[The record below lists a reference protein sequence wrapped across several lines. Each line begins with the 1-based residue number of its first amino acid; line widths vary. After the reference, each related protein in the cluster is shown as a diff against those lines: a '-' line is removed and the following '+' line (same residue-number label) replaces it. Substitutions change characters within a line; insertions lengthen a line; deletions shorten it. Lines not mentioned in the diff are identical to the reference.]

1 MLATYGSALLIV
13 IASLYV
19 GRAFFA
25 LLGRRETHWLETPVG
40 LALLLVVCSVTTRVH
55 FGTENA
61 GAIPERAELAL
72 IVCAV
77 LLIASVVYLRFTFVD
92 LESFKVGA
100 PVAALSLL
108 AASIP
113 FIASGHLGV
122 PGIGVNNDM
131 AAHLIFADW
140 LQNPTGPVPGGVA
153 FGYPIGPHGM
163 VATIAKGLGTQPLY
177 GFLGLL
183 LAITV
188 ITALTS
194 LNLFAELP
202 PVRRT
207 IAAVLTS
214 VPYLAASTL
223 GIGGFKE
230 MMVGLFLVAFAL
242 ILRELPRAEKGQLG
256 LIGAAA
262 VLAAACIAAYSYP
275 GLAWI
280 AGTAGIWALA
290 EVVLAYRHGRMDE
303 VRAGIRKARPLL
315 LVGALILAVF
325 AIAELPRIK
334 GFIDEGAFSTVQG
347 TDSKLRY
354 PVPAPEA
361 FGAWPSGE
369 WLLGY
374 GEFGLDAWQL
384 FAAVG
389 LIAFG
394 FAAWWWLR
402 RGDVALPAAVAASAL
417 LYLWTLR
424 SAGLYV
430 EAKSLQVPAVL
441 IMMFIL
447 GALLLPSVRRR
458 SGAGPA
464 EMEPDPGPPGSA
476 REGIGLRALIAVPF
490 IALAAYSSFL
500 ALRDAVIAPE
510 DRFKELSAFEEQTAG
525 RTVLDLTSDRY
536 FDYYMR
542 GAEVRSPA
550 KNAEDK
556 FEGRQGKDARLP
568 VDFDSVYANDM
579 NLFDFAV
586 TTDADY
592 QSAAP
597 PNWEEVD
604 RTDSYVLWKRN
615 GPTPFVG
622 VLAEEARPGR
632 VMRCK
637 REKFKRI
644 LKRRGPAAVWPRPVI
659 AKRLNWIVEGES
671 LNIVPGQGVS
681 AAAEIAPG
689 ETAIQSF
696 RLPEGTWDLSFQ
708 YASEVVPLTVTYNGE
723 SFEMPPGIEGAIPFR
738 PDEGPFW
745 PVGRVES
752 DGGPAEISVTAGKP
766 SALQRLLGVDA
777 PAALGNIAATRL
789 SEREVVPLQE
799 SCYRYMDHYYLGE
812 PGALQVGKGAGG
824 GPAKLYPKR

>member
-40 LALLLVVCSVTTRVH
+40 LAVLLVVCSVLTRVH
-55 FGTENA
+55 FGAENA
-61 GAIPERAELAL
+61 GSIPERADLAL
-72 IVCAV
+72 IACAV
-77 LLIASVVYLRFTFVD
+77 LLVGSIAYLRFTFAD
-92 LESFKVGA
+92 RESFLIAA
-100 PVAALSLL
+100 PVVVFSLL

-140 LQNPTGPVPGGVA
+140 LQNPTGPVPGGIA

-163 VATIAKGLGTQPLY
+163 VATISEALGTQPLY

-183 LAITV
+183 IAITV

-194 LNLFAELP
+194 LNLLAELP
-202 PVRRT
+202 PVKRT
-207 IAAVLTS
+207 IAAVLVS
-214 VPYLAASTL
+214 VPYLAASTF

-230 MMVGLFLVAFAL
+230 MMVGLFLMAFAL
-242 ILRELPRAEKGQLG
+242 ILRELPRAEKGQLA

-262 VLAAACIAAYSYP
+262 ALAAGSIAAYSYP
-275 GLAWI
+275 GLAWL

-290 EVVLAYRHGRMDE
+290 ELVLAYRHGRMDE
-303 VRAGIRKARPLL
+303 VRAGIRAAAPLL
-315 LVGALILAVF
+315 LIGVVILAVL
-325 AIAELPRIK
+325 AVAELPRIK
-334 GFIDEGAFSTVQG
+334 GFIDEGAPSTLLE

-361 FGAWPSGE
+361 FGVWPSGE
-369 WLLGY
+369 WLFGY
-374 GEFGLDAWQL
+374 GELGLDAWQL
-384 FAAVG
+384 FALVG
-389 LIAFG
+389 LVAFG

-402 RGDVALPAAVAASAL
+402 RGDVALPAAVGASAV
-417 LYLWTLR
+417 LYVWTLWG
-424 SAGLYV
+424 AGLYV

-441 IMMFIL
+441 IMLFIL

-458 SGAGPA
+458 RGAAPE
-464 EMEPDPGPPGSA
+464 EMEPGPGPPGSA
-476 REGIGLRALIAVPF
+476 RQGIGLRALIAVPF

-500 ALRDAVIAPE
+500 ALRDAVIAPS
-510 DRFKELSAFEEQTAG
+510 DRFDELEAFRDETAG
-525 RTVLDLTSDRY
+525 KPVLDLTSDRY
-536 FDYYMR
+536 FDYYLR

-568 VDFDSVYANDM
+568 VDFDSVYARDM
-579 NLFDFAV
+579 DLFDYAV

-592 QSAAP
+592 QSGAP
-597 PNWEEVD
+597 PNWEEID
-604 RTDSYVLWKRN
+604 RTDSYVLWKRR

-632 VMRCK
+632 VLRCN
-637 REKFKRI
+637 REKFERI
-644 LKRRGPAAVWPRPVI
+644 LERRGPAITWPRPVI
-659 AKRLNWIVEGES
+659 AKRLNWVVEGEP
-671 LNIVPGQGVS
+671 LDVEPGAEES

-689 ETAIQSF
+689 ESATQTIV
-696 RLPEGTWDLSFQ
+696 LPAGSWDLSFQ
-708 YASEVVPLTVTYNGE
+708 YASEVVPLEVRVGAD

-738 PDEGPFW
+738 PDEGPYW
-745 PVGRVES
+745 PVGTVES
-752 DGGPAEISVTAGKP
+752 DGGPVEITITASEP
-766 SALQRLLGVDA
+766 SALQRALGVDA
-777 PAALGNIAATRL
+777 PAALGNVAATRL
-789 SEREVVPLQE
+789 SDIEVSSIQE
-799 SCYRYMDHYYLGE
+799 ACYRYMDHYYLGA
-812 PGALQVGKGAGG
+812 PGALQVSKESGG
-824 GPAKLYPKR
+824 EPAALTPTR

>member
-25 LLGRRETHWLETPVG
+25 LLGKRETNWLETPVG
-40 LALLLVVCSVTTRVH
+40 FALLLVVCSVTTRVH
-55 FGTENA
+55 FGAEGA
-61 GAIPERAELAL
+61 GSIPERADLAL
-72 IVCAV
+72 IVCAL
-77 LLIASVVYLRFTFVD
+77 LLIASFAYLRFSFAD
-92 LESFKVGA
+92 RESFLIGG
-100 PVAALSLL
+100 PVAGLALLV
-108 AASIP
+108 ASIP
-113 FIASGHLGV
+113 FISSGHLGV

-163 VATIAKGLGTQPLY
+163 VATIAEGLGTEPLY

-194 LNLFAELP
+194 LNLLAELP

-207 IAAVLTS
+207 LAAVLVS
-214 VPYLAASTL
+214 VPYLAASTF

-230 MMVGLFLVAFAL
+230 MMVGLFLLTFAL
-242 ILRELPRAEKGQLG
+242 ILRELPRAEKGQLA
-256 LIGAAA
+256 LIGALA
-262 VLAAACIAAYSYP
+262 VLSAAAISAYSYP
-275 GLAWI
+275 GLAWL
-280 AGTAGIWALA
+280 AGTAGIWAIA
-290 EVVLAYRHGRMDE
+290 ELVLAYRHGRMDE
-303 VRAGIRKARPLL
+303 VRAGIRKARPLIL
-315 LVGALILAVF
+315 IGLVILIVL

-334 GFIDEGAFSTVQG
+334 GFIDEGAPSTLLE

-361 FGAWPSGE
+361 FGVWPSGE
-369 WLLGY
+369 WLFGY
-374 GEFGLDAWQL
+374 GELGLDAWQL
-384 FAAVG
+384 FAAIG
-389 LIAFG
+389 LVAFG

-402 RGDVALPAAVAASAL
+402 RGDVALPAAVATSAL
-417 LYLWTLR
+417 LYFWTLFG
-424 SAGLYV
+424 AGLYV
-430 EAKSLQVPAVL
+430 EAKSLQVPAAL
-441 IMMFIL
+441 IMLFIL
-447 GALLLPSVRRR
+447 GALLLPSVQRRR
-458 SGAGPA
+458 GAGPA
-464 EMEPDPGPPGSA
+464 DQEPEPGPPGSA

-500 ALRDAVIAPE
+500 ALRDAVIAPR
-510 DRFKELSAFEEQTAG
+510 DRLDELEAFRAETAG
-525 RTVLDLTSDRY
+525 KPVLDLSSDRY
-536 FDYYMR
+536 FDYYLR

-556 FEGRQGKDARLP
+556 FSGREGKDQRLP

-579 NLFDFAV
+579 NLFDYAV

-592 QSAAP
+592 QSGAP

-604 RTDSYVLWKRN
+604 RTDSYVLWKRS

-644 LKRRGPAAVWPRPVI
+644 LERRGPAVTWPRPVI
-659 AKRLNWIVEGES
+659 AKRLNWVVEGEE
-671 LNIVPGQGVS
+671 LDIVPGEGVS
-681 AAAEIAPG
+681 ASAEIAPG
-689 ETAIQSF
+689 ESATQTIV
-696 RLPEGTWDLSFQ
+696 LPPGTWDLSMQ
-708 YASEVVPLTVTYNGE
+708 YATEVVPLEVQVGE
-723 SFEMPPGIEGAIPFR
+723 DTFGMPPGVEGAIPFR

-745 PVGRVES
+745 PVGQVTSE
-752 DGGPAEISVTAGKP
+752 GGPVEITVTAEEP
-766 SALQRLLGVDA
+766 SAIQRLLGVDA

-789 SEREVVPLQE
+789 SDIRVASIQD
-799 SCYRYMDHYYLGE
+799 SCYRYMDHYYLGA
-812 PGALQVGKGAGG
+812 PGALQVGKAGG
-824 GPAKLYPKR
+824 GEPAKLFPER